1 MEEDRITGEQAIEM
15 SSITSIHPELSDL
28 IRNPGEFSTE
38 IKRFSQPIIPNPII
52 SRTGSYPENRR
63 KFVTADVGVHEK
75 LGKLGHDVPS
85 FLGAGGPRE
94 MLALDPHKVN
104 VGIVVAGGT
113 APGTNA
119 VIHWITKRHVA
130 DYGMTTGKI
139 LGFLGGFR
147 GLGQKGTNNV
157 RLLRLEDTQK
167 WLPKGGCE
175 IGMSRYFENIGTM
188 VNTLEELCID
198 ILYMIGGD
206 GTLEAAHHMCMEIER
221 RGLKII
227 IATVPKTIDND
238 IVWSWKTFGF
248 DTAVNEATR
257 CINNFH
263 ENIRTHGRVG
273 TIFFYGGESGFLA
286 ANAALSSGV
295 ADAVLIPEEK
305 VDMQKLLS
313 YIGRCVS
320 RQSPCMEDHAL
331 IVVAE
336 GIALKE
342 PFRTM
347 FIQELKDRGKIDN
360 IKDFELPITGINEDI
375 RSAFTGAYYKQFFE
389 KFGQTMHSPVIIEPR
404 SLVNSMPPSDIDIR
418 FCQRLAYNAV
428 DNALAG
434 FTDFMSSYW
443 MTEYVLV
450 PLGMVAGKQKLIPV
464 DGWFWKNLKATTG
477 QPQF

>member
-1 MEEDRITGEQAIEM
+1 MDSNQVDSGQITGLE
-15 SSITSIHPELSDL
+15 SITSIHPELSDL
-28 IRNPGEFSTE
+28 IKSPEKFSTE
-38 IKRFSQPIIPNPII
+38 VKRILPATIVNPN
-52 SRTGSYPENRR
+52 SETGFYPEDRR
-63 KFVTADVGVHEK
+63 KFITADVGVHES
-75 LGKLGHDVPS
+75 LRKLGHEVPS

-94 MLALDPHKVN
+94 KLAFNPHKVN

-119 VIHWITKRHVA
+119 VIHWITKRHIA

-139 LGFLGGFR
+139 IGFIGGFR
-147 GLGQKGTNNV
+147 GLGQKGVNNV
-157 RLLRLEDTQK
+157 RSLCLEETQT
-167 WLPKGGCE
+167 WLHKGGCE
-175 IGMSRYFENIGTM
+175 IGMSRYYEDIGTM
-188 VNTLEELCID
+188 VNTLQDLSID

-206 GTLEAAHHMCMEIER
+206 GTLEAAHRMCEEIER
-221 RGLKII
+221 RELKII

-257 CINNFH
+257 FINNFH
-263 ENIRTHGRVG
+263 ENIRTHGRIG

-305 VDMQKLLS
+305 VDMGKLLN
-313 YIGRCVS
+313 YAGRCVS

-331 IVVAE
+331 FVIAE

-342 PFRTM
+342 PFHSM
-347 FIQELKDRGKIDN
+347 FIQELKDRRKIRS
-360 IKDFELPITGINEDI
+360 IKGYEIPMTGINEDI
-375 RSAFTGAYYKQFFE
+375 RSAFTGAYFKMFNDR
-389 KFGQTMHSPVIIEPR
+389 FGDTMHSPVIIEPR

-418 FCQRLAYNAV
+418 FCQRLSYNVV

-434 FTDFMSSYW
+434 YTDFMSSYW

-450 PLGMVAGKQKLIPV
+450 PLSMVAGKQKLIPV

-477 QPQF
+477 QPNF